1 MGAGVGAA
9 VGGLLGFLGLGRGKL
24 KRQASE
30 IADQGFPE
38 IRSIFEEYKT
48 FRRDFSAAQA
58 AMRAVWAQM
67 VGAWQ
72 QIGRGVGGHSIRDQ
86 RRYFEQIL
94 EDLRQMENERGVRGN
109 VIRALPAPSFQ
120 HGGLSHGGGNAYLH
134 PGEFVLSSR
143 AVERIGAALLQGLN
157 SGTGFQTA
165 ASGAGETLTLEPVS
179 AQHLAE
185 VFQRDPGAA
194 DRGLMAVVRAGGKFS
209 RALRG

>member
-1 MGAGVGAA
+1 M
-9 VGGLLGFLGLGRGKL
+9 
-24 KRQASE
+24 
-30 IADQGFPE
+30 
-38 IRSIFEEYKT
+38 
-48 FRRDFSAAQA
+48 
-58 AMRAVWAQM
+58 
-67 VGAWQ
+67 
-72 QIGRGVGGHSIRDQ
+72 
-86 RRYFEQIL
+86 
-94 EDLRQMENERGVRGN
+94 
-109 VIRALPAPSFQ
+109 
-120 HGGLSHGGGNAYLH
+120 
-134 PGEFVLSSR
+134 SSR